1 LKAAILRWGYDWPI
15 TSSDPNQRSL
25 TSLFGVSEAHMH
37 RWLDGA
43 MKAMREALANEPEM
57 AAAAQARQR
66 AASSEVQLARAA
78 KGGR

>member
-1 LKAAILRWGYDWPI
+1 
-15 TSSDPNQRSL
+15 
-25 TSLFGVSEAHMH
+25 MH

-57 AAAAQARQR
+57 REAQARQG
-66 AASSEVQLARAA
+66 AASSEAAQENLVRAV